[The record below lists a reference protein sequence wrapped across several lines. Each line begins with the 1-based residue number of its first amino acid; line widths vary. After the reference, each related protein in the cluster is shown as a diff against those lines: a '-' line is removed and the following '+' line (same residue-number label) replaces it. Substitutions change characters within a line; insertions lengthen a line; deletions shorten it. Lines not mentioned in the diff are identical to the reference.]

1 MGRFGVGQAVARK
14 EDPRLVTG
22 RGRYVDDHAPP
33 GLAHLV
39 LVRSPHAHAVIR
51 RIDTGAARRAPG
63 VLAVWTIEDL
73 DRAGLGPLPCKA
85 LYDNPDGTPMARPE
99 RPVLARGR
107 VRFVGDPVVA
117 VIAETRAA
125 ARDAAELV
133 EIDYEPRPHVVETAR
148 ATAPDAP
155 RVWPEEAPDNRA
167 LVWELGDAEA
177 VEAALARAVHTVSL
191 TLVNNRLVP
200 CSMETRGCLA
210 EYDPASDRLTLL
222 VGSQGVH
229 NMRRILAE
237 DVLRI
242 PPEKLRVVT
251 RDVGGGFGM
260 KIWVFPE
267 YPIALHAARSLRRP
281 VKWVAERGEAFLAD
295 THGRDHVTTVTL
307 GFDADLRIVALKAE
321 ATANLGAYL
330 SQFGPFIPTEAGG
343 YMYTGVYDIPAAL
356 YRVTCVFT
364 HTAPVDAYRGAGRPE
379 AAYAVERALDHAARV
394 LGIDP
399 VELRRRNFVRP
410 GQMPYTTA
418 LGYTYDSGDFPR
430 ILERALERADVAGF
444 PERRRRARRDGRLL
458 GLGVAC
464 YIERC
469 AGGPDES
476 ARVEVRPDGR
486 VRLFVGTQN
495 NGQGHETAYAQI
507 LSEMLGVDFETVEVI
522 QGDTDLVES
531 GRGTGGSRSI
541 PVGGA
546 ATRLAAEAVV
556 EKAKRLAAEMLE
568 AAEADIVFADGRFR
582 IVGTDRGVSLFEVA
596 ARAGGEGLDGR
607 GTFQPPAPTFP
618 NGCHVVEV
626 AIDIATG
633 WPTIERYTVVDDFGR
648 VLNPL
653 LLAGQVHGG
662 IAQGVGQALM
672 EETVYDPE
680 SGQLLTG
687 SFMDYRLPR
696 ASDLPMIDFSYLEIP
711 STTNLLGMKGA
722 GEAGAIGAP
731 PAVVN
736 ALVDALAEFGVR
748 HLDMPVTPS
757 RLWGLLRELGVT
769 G

>member
-22 RGRYVDDHAPP
+22 RGRYVDDHQPP
-33 GLAHLV
+33 GCAHLV
-39 LVRSPHAHAVIR
+39 LVRSPYAHADIR
-51 RIDTGAARRAPG
+51 RIELDAARRAPG
-63 VLAVWTIEDL
+63 VLAVWTIDEL
-73 DRAGLGPLPCKA
+73 DAAGLGPLPCKA
-85 LYDNPDGTPMARPE
+85 LYDNVDGTPMARPE

-117 VIAETRAA
+117 VIAETRAQ
-125 ARDAAELV
+125 ARDAADLV
-133 EIDYEPRPHVVETAR
+133 EIDYEPLPHVVATAR
-148 ATAPDAP
+148 AQAPDAP
-155 RVWPEEAPDNRA
+155 QIWPEAPANRA
-167 LVWELGDAEA
+167 LVWQLGDAAA
-177 VEAALARAVHTVSL
+177 VEEALARAHHRITL

-210 EYDPASDRLTLL
+210 EYDADSDRLTLL

-237 DVLRI
+237 EVLHI
-242 PPEKLRVVT
+242 PLEKLRVVT

-267 YPIALHAARSLRRP
+267 YPIALHAARTLRRP
-281 VKWVAERGEAFLAD
+281 VKWVGDRSEAFLAD
-295 THGRDHVTTVTL
+295 THGRDHLTTVTL
-307 GFDADLRIVALKAE
+307 GLDEDLRITALKAE
-321 ATANLGAYL
+321 TTANLGAYL

-364 HTAPVDAYRGAGRPE
+364 NTAPVDAYRGAGRPE

-394 LGIDP
+394 LGVDP
-399 VELRRRNFVRP
+399 VELRRRNFIRP
-410 GQMPYTTA
+410 QQMPYATA

-430 ILERALERADVAGF
+430 VLELALERADVAGF
-444 PERRRRARRDGRLL
+444 PERRRRAREAGRLL
-458 GLGVAC
+458 GLGVAY

-476 ARVEVRPDGR
+476 ARVEVLPEGR
-486 VRLFVGTQN
+486 VHLFIGTMS

-507 LSEMLGVDFETVEVI
+507 LADRLGVDFEAVEVI
-522 QGDTDLVES
+522 QGDTDLVAS

-546 ATRLAAEAVV
+546 ATQLAADRLIEKARRLAAEV
-556 EKAKRLAAEMLE
+556 LE
-568 AAEADIVFADGRFR
+568 AAEEDLSFADGSFR
-582 IVGTDRGVSLFEVA
+582 IIGTDRRVSLFELA
-596 ARAGGEGLDGR
+596 LRAGEAGLDGE

-626 AIDIATG
+626 AIDLATG

-672 EETVYDPE
+672 EEAVYDPE

-696 ASDLPMIDFSYLEIP
+696 AVDLPMIDFTYVEIP

-748 HLDMPVTPS
+748 HLDMPVTPQK
-757 RLWGLLRELGVT
+757 LWRLLRDLGVNR
-769 G
+769 